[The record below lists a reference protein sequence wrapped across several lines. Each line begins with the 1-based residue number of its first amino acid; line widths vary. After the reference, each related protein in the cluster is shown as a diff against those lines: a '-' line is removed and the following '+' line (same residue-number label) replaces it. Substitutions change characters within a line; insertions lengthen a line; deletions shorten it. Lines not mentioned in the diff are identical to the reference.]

1 MRKVL
6 VILIA
11 AVLLGAAVLPAAAYP
26 IRDFPKPFVKEGTID
41 YDFDGTPDV
50 AIIIGSKAQPQDV
63 LGAILIAMKIGSHL
77 YYTNAPWVD
86 EQHALSNNIKLY
98 HGSFSAELYRQRYQA
113 LDLVYEYGGDTYWT
127 FLWSWSVGYPTAV
140 FGKIYPLNPNK
151 GYVFVPAGMSSTVQ
165 PTELVYSIGLEVD
178 PLALKEWVRFAP
190 GYYPP
195 AYHDYEYPPNYAVS
209 IAFDCPGT
217 FTFEYDAWDTT
228 PDFTPTTDAQNIA
241 YHWEHA
247 GFYFIHPLNPIDL
260 KKGTEVELPW
270 AGYKLVVE
278 DVAFNDGGTAYRI
291 SFNVYKL
298 DGTGPV
304 DYFHLENAG
313 IPRDNNPA
321 TWDTFLYSVVH
332 DDLYIKADAN
342 GNLVNDDGRL
352 VPYFG
357 ITVRDADAVLKT
369 ITVDFYSLIIAPNVY
384 PGFATWT
391 DANNSATYT
400 WYFASAFGWPHPTG
414 SDYDLA
420 KSVGSSNVDVI
431 LETTWYPVENVRTIA
446 GGNFAFTIGS
456 VGAGVTVLNHP
467 KGYILDE
474 NTVFNGWKKMIA
486 DYEDEA
492 ILGFSGYAGSMNGP
506 VDWYMVVKYGTLRA
520 GIFEPN
526 ETGWYQPKDM
536 NGDGVIDDMDGKLT
550 AGGDVY
556 WFTSVSSQVY
566 TAGTECPALPP
577 TVTGEFCGPSCGP
590 TWGLYTFTE
599 GEKDLLKNECNTFA
613 KPDVLL
619 GEDSTFPPAALTC
632 GEGYG
637 KELTLVSY
645 ADYNTVDVTSAAY
658 HWQKNWFYPVNAT
671 GVFAGIYDRVED
683 RNGDGVFTGATELA
697 KIYATEGA
705 VFEDVT
711 PDSYKD
717 IIFNAT
723 SPEEVFSF
731 VRAPIAYMDDWVT
744 YEEDGKLKLVDEVK
758 DKNLILIG
766 GPAVNKL
773 VDYLN
778 DTGNLYIWF
787 KNEGTNW
794 WLYNPEGGAGEKDIN
809 LTYVISL
816 LDPAISLKYVYRYKE
831 GNGLGVI
838 QYAKD
843 NPWGDGVIL
852 VVAGT
857 DRYGTL
863 AASIALADPTK
874 LYNATIDVYYNAG
887 VGDNAPAVIVIGI
900 QPTKPPT
907 KVTVKPV
914 VVVPVGLPKPAG

>member
-1 MRKVL
+1 MRKML

-26 IRDFPKPFVKEGTID
+26 IREFPKPFVKEGTID

-50 AIIIGSKAQPQDV
+50 AIIIGSKAQPEDV

-86 EQHALSNNIKLY
+86 ELHALSEGITLY

-113 LDLVYEYGGDTYWT
+113 LDLVYEYGGDLYWT
-127 FLWSWSVGYPTAV
+127 FLWSWTAGYPSAV
-140 FGKIYPLNPNK
+140 FGKIYPLNLDK
-151 GYVFVPAGMSSTVQ
+151 GYVFVPAGMSSEMS

-178 PLALKEWVRFAP
+178 PLALKEWVKFAP

-195 AYHDYEYPPNYAVS
+195 AYHSYELPPNYAVS
-209 IAFDCPGT
+209 LTFDCPGT

-228 PDFTPTTDAQNIA
+228 PDFAPTTTAQNIA

-260 KKGTEVELPW
+260 REGTEVELPW
-270 AGYKLVVE
+270 AGYKLVVQNIE
-278 DVAFNDGGTAYRI
+278 FNAGSTAYRI

-313 IPRDNNPA
+313 IPQDNNPA
-321 TWDTFLYSVVH
+321 TWDTFLYSVIH
-332 DDLYIKADAN
+332 DDLYIKADVN
-342 GNLVNDDGRL
+342 GNAINDDGRL

-357 ITVRDADAVLKT
+357 ITVRDADAVLDT
-369 ITVDFYSLIIAPNVY
+369 ITVDFYSLVIAPNVY
-384 PGFATWT
+384 PGFAAYT
-391 DANNSATYT
+391 DVNNSATYS
-400 WYFASAFGWPHPTG
+400 WFFASAFGWPHPAG

-420 KSVGSSNVDVI
+420 KSVGSPNVDVI
-431 LETTWYPVENVRTIA
+431 VETTWYPVENVRTIA
-446 GGNFAFTIGS
+446 GGNFDFT
-456 VGAGVTVLNHP
+456 VGAGAALFNHP

-492 ILGFSGYAGSMNGP
+492 ILGFSGYAPSQNGP
-506 VDWYMVVKYGTLRA
+506 VEWYMVVKYGTLRA

-536 NGDGVIDDMDGKLT
+536 NNDGVIDDMDGKLT

-566 TAGTECPALPP
+566 TAGAECPALPP

-599 GEKDLLKNECNTFA
+599 GEKDLLKNECETFA
-613 KPDVLL
+613 YPDVLV
-619 GEDSTFPPAALTC
+619 GEDSFFPTLDLTC
-632 GEGYG
+632 AAGYG
-637 KELTLVSY
+637 KNLTLEPY

-711 PDSYKD
+711 PDGYKD

-731 VRAPIAYMDDWVT
+731 VRAPVAYMDDWVT

-778 DTGNLYIWF
+778 DTENLYIWF

-863 AASIALADPTK
+863 AAAIALADPTK

-887 VGDNAPAVIVIGI
+887 EGDNAPAVIVIGI